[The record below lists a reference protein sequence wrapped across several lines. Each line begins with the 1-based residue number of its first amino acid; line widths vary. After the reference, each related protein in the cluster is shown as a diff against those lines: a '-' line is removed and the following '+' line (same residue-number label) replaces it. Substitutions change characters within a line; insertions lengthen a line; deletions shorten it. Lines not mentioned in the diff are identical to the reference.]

1 LKLFH
6 SYAFK
11 ECTYS
16 PNKFLFGYLLLIEIS
31 GGGVGCSPAA
41 RMDELHVVLIL
52 MTDTECERDNILGNS
67 LVYGA
72 YSGVNMC
79 KMGFH

>member
-1 LKLFH
+1 M
-6 SYAFK
+6 
-11 ECTYS
+11 
-16 PNKFLFGYLLLIEIS
+16 
-31 GGGVGCSPAA
+31 GCSPAA